1 MVSTH
6 QQHKYYLSRKH
17 QLVIIHFLRDN
28 KRMQEGLEKGLRI
41 LSKLYITLLS
51 NLIA

>member
-6 QQHKYYLSRKH
+6 QKHKYYLSRKH

-28 KRMQEGLEKGLRI
+28 KNMQEGLEKGLRT
-41 LSKLYITLLS
+41 SLYITLLS
-51 NLIA
+51 KLLA